1 MGNYKL
7 YFSHGTTNSCGV
19 LAGFYGNISV
29 VIKKHFNDKNGRVL
43 ILEVTIDDTEYLN
56 IYNENTEKHQLETL
70 QNLSILLEYFDNLY
84 NKNGILMVTLI
95 SFSIKSSN
103 VKGEGKFFKRN
114 Q

>member
-56 IYNENTEKHQLETL
+56 IYNENTEKHQL
-70 QNLSILLEYFDNLY
+70 SILLEYFDNLY
-84 NKNGILMVTLI
+84 NKNGILNDDFNL
-95 SFSIKSSN
+95 FCN
-103 VKGEGKFFKRN
+103 
-114 Q
+114 

>member
-7 YFSHGTTNSCGV
+7 HFSHGTTNSCGV

-43 ILEVTIDDTEYLN
+43 SLEVTIDDTEYLN

-84 NKNGILMVTLI
+84 NKNGILNGDFNL
-95 SFSIKSSN
+95 
-103 VKGEGKFFKRN
+103 FFN
-114 Q
+114 